1 MTDDFMLE
9 DDEDYEF
16 EFEDDDDEMVEPDVD
31 VENSYYNSKALKEDN
46 AGAAVKSFIEIVDK
60 CKSEKNEWAFKSLKQ
75 ALKIMFRMNQLD
87 EMLKYYQQLLEYAE
101 WPSITRNYA
110 EKSIFNIVDYTSSSS
125 NAQFL
130 ETFYEITTQ
139 ALQKLN
145 NERLT
150 MKTLM
155 HVARFFLSQKNYVK
169 FKSLLRQMHLLLSN
183 ENTSVTD
190 QNRETHLLELYS
202 LEIQMYSSLED
213 NKRLKEIYQSS
224 LRIKTAI
231 PHPKIMGIIR
241 ECGGKMHMQEGQW
254 SEAQTNFFE
263 SFKCYDEA
271 GSTARE
277 RVLKYL
283 VLSNMLCESEINPF
297 DSPETQPYKENPH
310 VIAMT
315 KLVEAYQKRDIK
327 EVENLLHEHRQDIM
341 EDDFIRQYVDKI
353 LYSIRSQVLLEMIQP
368 YTTVQLSL
376 LAEKLG
382 VTTDI
387 VEQSLI
393 GLIMDGRIQGK
404 LDMIHEIYIKQNQLT
419 ILSDTLTKNAKNIWS
434 EIAKN

>member
-1 MTDDFMLE
+1 MADDFMLE

-31 VENSYYNSKALKEDN
+31 IENSYYNSKALKEDD
-46 AGAAVKSFIEIVDK
+46 AGAAVRSFLEIVDK
-60 CKSEKNEWAFKSLKQ
+60 CKSEKDEWAFKSLKQ
-75 ALKIMFRMNQLD
+75 VLKIVFRTDQLD
-87 EMLKYYQQLLEYAE
+87 EMLKHYQKLLEFAE
-101 WPSITRNYA
+101 WPSITKNYA
-110 EKSIFNIVDYTSSSS
+110 EKSIYNIVDYASSST

-130 ETFYEITTQ
+130 ERFYEITTH
-139 ALQKLN
+139 ALHKLN

-150 MKTLM
+150 LKTLM

-183 ENTSVTD
+183 ENTAVTD

-213 NKRLKEIYQSS
+213 NKRLKELYQSS

-241 ECGGKMHMQEGQW
+241 ECGGKMHMQEEQW

-271 GSTARE
+271 GSMDRI

-283 VLSNMLCESEINPF
+283 VLSNMLCESEINPY

-310 VIAMT
+310 VFAMT

-327 EVENLLHEHRQDIM
+327 EVEKVLHEHRQDIM
-341 EDDFIRQYVDKI
+341 EDEFIRQYVDKI

-368 YTTVQLSL
+368 YSTVQLSL
-376 LAEKLG
+376 LAEKLA
-382 VTTDI
+382 VTTEI

-393 GLIMDGRIQGK
+393 GLIMDRRIQGK
-404 LDMIHEIYIKQNQLT
+404 LDMIHEIYVKQSPLT
-419 ILSDTLTKNAKNIWS
+419 ILSDELTKNTQKLWS
-434 EIAKN
+434 DIAKN